1 MKKYTAKEL
10 RQIWLDFF
18 TSRGHVNIG
27 SASVIPENDPSVLFT
42 TAGMQPLVPYLLGQ
56 PHPAGKRLCDVQK
69 CIRTNDI
76 ESVGDICHLTSFE
89 MMGNWSLGDYFKKE
103 MIAMS
108 FEFLTKVLNLPK
120 ERLGFTVFEGNELV
134 PQDTEAL
141 NAWMACGVARERIAP
156 RPAEDN
162 WWPAMENPG
171 PCGSDSEMFYW
182 IDDSTPAP
190 KVFDP
195 DDNRWVEI
203 WNDVFMQ
210 FNHEGNKFV
219 PLKQKN
225 IDTGMGLE
233 RALCVLNREES
244 VFDTPV
250 FAPVIAHAEQ
260 LSGKSYKTPEFQPSF
275 RILADHIRTATFILG
290 DDHGITPSN
299 VGQGYILRRL
309 IRRAVRH
316 ARKLGI
322 EQGRLGEIAQIYI
335 NDLGE
340 VYTELKAN
348 QEHIV
353 SELNKEETK
362 FMQTLEQGNK
372 EFEKVISGLER
383 KNQFMSAK
391 DPNYVPDKTISG
403 KSAFRLFDTY
413 GFPIEFT
420 IEIAQ
425 EKGYN
430 VDVDGYN
437 EAYKQHQ
444 ELARTASAGQ
454 FKGGLS
460 DTSDATVHLHTAC
473 HLLLAGLRKMFGT
486 SVEQKGSNITPE
498 RLRFDFN
505 HDEKLTDEQI
515 KQLED
520 FVNSAIAK
528 KIPVER
534 LEMTFGEAKAKG
546 GYGVHKA
553 NDQEMVSVY
562 KIGDVDFQICGGPHV
577 KNTEELGKFVIT
589 KEQSSSAGIRRIRA
603 ELK

>member
-1 MKKYTAKEL
+1 MKKYTAEEL
-10 RQIWLDFF
+10 RHIWLDFF
-18 TSRGHVNIG
+18 TKRGHVNIG
-27 SASVIPENDPSVLFT
+27 SSSVIPENDPSVLFT
-42 TAGMQPLVPYLLGQ
+42 TAGMHPLVPYLLGQ

-76 ESVGDICHLTSFE
+76 DEVGDICHLTFFE

-103 MIAMS
+103 MIATS

-120 ERLGFTVFEGNELV
+120 ERLGFTIFEGNELV
-134 PQDTEAL
+134 PEDTEAL
-141 NAWMACGVARERIAP
+141 EAWLACGVSRDRIAL

-171 PCGSDSEMFYW
+171 PCGPDSEMFYW
-182 IDDSTPAP
+182 IDDKTPAP

-210 FNHEGNKFV
+210 FNHEGDKYV

-233 RALCVLNREES
+233 RTLCVLNKENS
-244 VFDTPV
+244 VFDTPI
-250 FAPVIAHAEQ
+250 FSPVIELAEK
-260 LSGKSYKTPEFQPSF
+260 LSGKSYKEETLQPSF
-275 RILADHIRTATFILG
+275 RILADHIRTSVFILG
-290 DDHGITPSN
+290 DDHGITPTN

-322 EQGRLGEIAQIYI
+322 EQGHLSDFAEIYI
-335 NDLGE
+335 NSLGD
-340 VYTELKAN
+340 VYSELKTN
-348 QEHIV
+348 KEKIV
-353 SELNKEETK
+353 SELDREESK

-372 EFEKVISGLER
+372 EFEKLISGIER
-383 KNQFMSAK
+383 KNQFLSANN
-391 DPNYVPDKTISG
+391 PNYVPEKTISG
-403 KSAFRLFDTY
+403 KAAFRLFDTF

-420 IEIAQ
+420 TEIAK
-425 EKGYN
+425 ERGFGVDENGYK
-430 VDVDGYN
+430 
-437 EAYKQHQ
+437 EAYREHQ

-454 FKGGLS
+454 FKGGLA
-460 DTSDATVHLHTAC
+460 DTGEETTKLHTAC

-486 SVEQKGSNITPE
+486 GVEQKGSNITSE

-505 HDEKLTDEQI
+505 YDEKLTDEQI
-515 KQLED
+515 AELEK
-520 FVNSAIAK
+520 FVNSAIEK
-528 KIPVER
+528 QIPVER

-553 NDQEMVSVY
+553 NDSDMVSVY

-577 KNTEELGKFVIT
+577 KNTKELGKFVIT
-589 KEQSSSAGIRRIRA
+589 KEQSSSAGVRRIRA

>member
-577 KNTEELGKFVIT
+577 KNTEKLGKFVIT